1 MFDSIVRKDIEYH
14 VYHHNSKGMPTGTII
29 AKPVT
34 IFYDKNE
41 ISDDEVRLI
50 VDSHRYD
57 ISNCRCNDDRMHVMT
72 TPMADRL
79 VSSARQQ
86 GISMSVALSA
96 IRKDS
101 LMAG

>member
-14 VYHHNSKGMPTGTII
+14 VYRHNSKGMPTGAII

-34 IFYDKNE
+34 IFYDRNE

-57 ISNCRCNDDRMHVMT
+57 ISNCRCNDTRLHVMT
-72 TPMADRL
+72 TPMAEKL
-79 VSSARQQ
+79 IQSAQFA
-86 GISMSVALSA
+86 GISLSDALKA
-96 IRKDS
+96 VRKDR